1 MDSIREE
8 LLRCVRCG
16 TCLSVCPVYQQL
28 QREWAVARGRV
39 ALLQAGEK
47 GQATLDRHLRPVMT
61 SCLLCGKCRSAC
73 PNQVDTPF
81 LVKTAR
87 AHLTAG
93 GEGGANALRRLMR
106 SFLPRRNFSA
116 WVKLARALR
125 PLWAASIPEESGL
138 YLRLMRA
145 SGEKIRLPRLAPSFL
160 DESPLPR
167 APAKIGE
174 AKKLVAVFPGCIE
187 RYVRPGATLSQI
199 ELLAKAGYT
208 VYVPENL
215 SCCGL
220 AAWSAGEPELARK
233 LFLQNLNQLLA
244 PGSAWPEHIVFNCSS
259 CAYMFRHGGELFAD
273 LPQALAGQIA
283 EVGRRSCTLDELLV
297 QLGQAA
303 PAASESSKPRIAW
316 HRPCHLE
323 ADVRRPVEIL
333 SSLPGACFVEL
344 ETSGDCCGGGG
355 IFSFLYPGLSQRIGA
370 RKKQEALEKKID
382 YLVTECS
389 GCMIQLEKLFS
400 DSGVV
405 VLALSQA
412 VEKFRTT
419 E

>member
-1 MDSIREE
+1 MDPFREQ

-28 QREWAVARGRV
+28 RREWAVARGRV

-47 GQATLDRHLRPVMT
+47 GQAALDRRLRPAMT

-73 PNQVDTPF
+73 PNQVDTPY
-81 LVKTAR
+81 LVKAAR
-87 AHLTAG
+87 AGLSAE
-93 GEGGANALRRLMR
+93 GEGGANTLRRLMR
-106 SFLPRRNFSA
+106 TFLPRRNFPT

-125 PLWAASIPEESGL
+125 PLWAARIPEESGL
-138 YLRLMRA
+138 YLRLLRA
-145 SGEKIRLPRLAPSFL
+145 GGEKIHLPELAPSFL
-160 DESPLPR
+160 DKSPLPR

-199 ELLAKAGYT
+199 ELLQKAGYT
-208 VYVPENL
+208 VNVTENL

-233 LFLQNLNQLLA
+233 LFLQNLNQLLP
-244 PGSAWPEHIVFNCSS
+244 PGSAWPEQIVFNCAS

-283 EVGRRSCTLDELLV
+283 EVGRRSRTLDEILPTA
-297 QLGQAA
+297 GKAA
-303 PAASESSKPRIAW
+303 ESVTEGKPRIAW

-323 ADVRRPVEIL
+323 GDVRRPVEIL
-333 SSLPGACFVEL
+333 SSLPGASFVEL

-355 IFSFLYPGLSQRIGA
+355 IFSFLYPGLSERIGA
-370 RKKQEALEKKID
+370 RKKQEALDKKID

-389 GCMIQLEKLFS
+389 GCLIQLQRLLGPAKIT
-400 DSGVV
+400 VIT
-405 VLALSQA
+405 LAEA
-412 VEKFRTT
+412 VERFGKPQ
-419 E
+419 